1 MRRQKPSVKVVRK
14 TLADGTVREY
24 LYPRAEPKAPRQIT
38 VDEVIAQYRM
48 APEFRRLSKSAKT
61 IRLRAFDKIKAM
73 GATPIAAVKRRH
85 VLGSRDAYADT
96 PGIANQVITAWS
108 VLLNFAVDR
117 EMVDAN
123 PARGVKALDLG
134 EHKRWPEDTVTY
146 ATTPGTLPEPIRRAV
161 VLALYTGQRQG
172 DCLSMRWG
180 DYDGAGIAVTQQK
193 TGAKLW
199 VACHESLRAELDA
212 WPRTAATILTS
223 STGKPWAPS
232 TFAPTVS
239 KVMRAHVEF
248 TGLVFHGL
256 RKVAAARLAEAGC
269 SIHEIAAVTGHQ
281 TLQMLAL
288 YTREAGQ
295 RDLAT
300 AAIRRLET
308 GRKDRAS
315 N

>member
-1 MRRQKPSVKVVRK
+1 MKRRAGIKVVRK
-14 TLADGTVREY
+14 VLADGSLREY
-24 LYPRAEPKAPRQIT
+24 VYPRAEPKAPRQTT

-48 APEFRRLSKSAKT
+48 APEFRRLSKSGKT

-85 VLGSRDAYADT
+85 VLGARDAYADT
-96 PGIANQVITAWS
+96 PGIANQIVTAWS

-117 EMVDAN
+117 EIIEAN
-123 PARGVKALDLG
+123 PARGVKYLDLG
-134 EHKRWPEDTVTY
+134 ERKRWPEETVTY
-146 ATTPGTLPEPIRRAV
+146 ATTPGVLPEPIRRAI

-172 DCLSMRWG
+172 DCLAMKWS
-180 DYDGAGIAVTQQK
+180 DYDGSGISVTQQK
-193 TGAKLW
+193 TGEKLW
-199 VACHESLRAELDA
+199 IACHAALRAELDA
-212 WPRTAATILTS
+212 WPRTAPTILTS
-223 STGKPWAPS
+223 SVGRPWAPS
-232 TFAPTVS
+232 TFAPAVS
-239 KVMRAHVEF
+239 KEMRQHVEF

-269 SIHEIAAVTGHQ
+269 SVHEIAAVTGHQ
-281 TLQMLAL
+281 TLQMLSL

-308 GRKDRAS
+308 ARNGRAS